1 MRLPAMRTALAMLVG
16 LLGTI
21 HLALTPLVYASWT
34 INALWFV
41 GTGMAMVIAAVANV
55 IAGKTPEPGVR
66 MCLAALNVAMSG
78 FFAAAWLV
86 LPAPQVILGGLLF
99 LGLALCGIPSRMNI
113 PKAS

>member
-1 MRLPAMRTALAMLVG
+1 MRLPAMRTALTMLAG
-16 LLGTI
+16 LLGTA

-34 INALWFV
+34 IDALWFV
-41 GTGMAMVIAAVANV
+41 GTGMAMVIAAAANV
-55 IAGKTPEPGVR
+55 FAGKIPEVGVR
-66 MCLAALNVAMSG
+66 MSLAAINVAMSG

-86 LPAPQVILGGLLF
+86 LPGPQVILGGLLF